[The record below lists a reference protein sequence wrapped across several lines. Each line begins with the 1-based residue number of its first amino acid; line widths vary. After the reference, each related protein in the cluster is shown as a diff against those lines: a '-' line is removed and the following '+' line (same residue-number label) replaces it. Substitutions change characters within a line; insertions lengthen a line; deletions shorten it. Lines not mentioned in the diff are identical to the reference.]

1 MTCSS
6 GIRPSPCGPPAQGHP
21 LAAALAEQGALPE
34 KTVVGVRPEDIQVF
48 AARPGSDALPAEVSV
63 IEPLG
68 GETIV
73 DLLVGPDII
82 KAIVPPAQQLSE
94 GQAVWIK
101 FDPDQIHLF
110 DATSGCVATRRGRRP
125 GFECAGRVACVLKS
139 LSGFQARSAAG

>member
-1 MTCSS
+1 M
-6 GIRPSPCGPPAQGHP
+6 
-21 LAAALAEQGALPE
+21 
-34 KTVVGVRPEDIQVF
+34 VGVRPEDIQVF
-48 AARPGSDALPAEVSV
+48 AARPGSDALPAQVSV

-110 DATSGCVATRRGRRP
+110 DATSGCVATRP
-125 GFECAGRVACVLKS
+125 GQTARLECCWTPA
-139 LSGFQARSAAG
+139 

>member
-6 GIRPSPCGPPAQGHP
+6 GTRPSPCGPPAQGHP
-21 LAAALAEQGALPE
+21 LAAALAEQDALPE
-34 KTVVGVRPEDIQVF
+34 KTVVGIRPEDIQVF

-94 GQAVWIK
+94 GQAVWIR

-110 DATSGCVATRRGRRP
+110 GATSGVRRYTTGQTAKLDCT
-125 GFECAGRVACVLKS
+125 G
-139 LSGFQARSAAG
+139 SAPA